1 MSKKK
6 PDYMIKGQTE
16 QLSEDIHNAILMGVS
31 YGKYMGMKHDAEAQ
45 EYFEKFGVRM
55 KRRRPK

>member
-31 YGKYMGMKHDAEAQ
+31 YGKYMGMKHDKLAKAL
-45 EYFEKFGVRM
+45 
-55 KRRRPK
+55 KRIK